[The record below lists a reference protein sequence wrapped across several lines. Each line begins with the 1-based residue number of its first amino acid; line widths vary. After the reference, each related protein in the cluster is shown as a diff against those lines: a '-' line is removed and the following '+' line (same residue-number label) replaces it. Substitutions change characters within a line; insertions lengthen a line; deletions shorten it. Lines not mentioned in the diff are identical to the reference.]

1 MAQEGYSRIFI
12 FGTQVPGRIPTADQI
27 VNLPQGVELAIN
39 SADGKLYYKDP
50 LNVVQVLASRD
61 SVAGIFNSLSAVNG
75 LSLTNNVLSSWNLYV
90 SGLAPNYIAGALGIG
105 TTTPITKLET
115 YATSNS
121 LQILSSVRNANVNT
135 GTAAIGFNVSSGT
148 ETNAIKAGIGLVR
161 KASQGV
167 GQLNFYNR
175 AAADTSSFTD
185 SDIVGSIASNG
196 TWSLGAAPGSESL
209 RVNPVAN
216 AVNRVEI
223 FGSAISGTPY
233 LATQGTD
240 TNIPFFF
247 LSKGNG
253 AIQFAGA
260 GKGIGF
266 RIRNDFSSS
275 NYFEVFGTPSGS
287 NPFLRV
293 EGNDVNI
300 AMALA
305 SKGTS
310 SILLQTN
317 WNTTQFAIAHTA
329 NATNFI
335 QATGGS
341 LSNPVSLSATGAD
354 EDISFNI
361 NTKGAGV
368 FKINSFSALKISSG
382 NTAQRPLLLEN
393 AMIRYNEDL
402 GLYEGV
408 MNNNWFQ
415 FVMSN
420 SGGVGVTQVNTGT
433 GLTGGPITSSGTIS
447 IANTG
452 VVAGSYGS
460 SAFIPV
466 IYVNPQGQIV
476 SISQQPLYAPNYK
489 GTWDA
494 LNNIPALASSVGSN
508 GNYYVVSVNGNTTLD
523 GVTSWRVGDWAI
535 FSEGVWKRLP
545 GSSSE
550 SFNSLTTVNLAVRGL
565 TGYLFANGT
574 NGNVTASQII
584 AVTNGGTGLASLA
597 NTRIPYGAGT
607 NALGTSEYFTF
618 DPVNKALYVGSK
630 LGVGTQLMKQPLT
643 VANGISSFFSA
654 APVDQKFWD
663 TNIDYDSFSLR
674 LLNDFYS
681 NSNRAY
687 SISRSGYRVMGH
699 RFYVQEEKAALSI
712 GQYGDVSLGDI
723 PGSESLKIL
732 SISNAVNTLQAEG
745 STSGNAVVFSAQ
757 GSDADINIKVK
768 PKGNGSLLLENQLVS
783 TRDISARDFF
793 GNLPTTST
801 NIIYVAKNG
810 NDANT
815 GSMTSPLLT
824 IKAAMNVATLAGGN
838 RSIHVA
844 PGSYSEI
851 TPIKIPPNTSLI
863 GDNLRSVFI
872 SPVNPAS
879 DIFYMSHGTYVW
891 GVTFREFTS
900 NAFSYDPNT
909 ITTAGISPYIQN
921 ITSNTTTGTGV
932 FIDGDKCIG
941 TKAMIVGFFTLI
953 NKGGIGIRLANR
965 AYSQLVNIYTIACD
979 IGIKAESGSFCTLNG
994 SDCSIGNYGL
1004 WAEGKG
1010 PIQTSGF
1017 TVGESFDG
1025 IFVLENLTNGQPHVN
1040 TVLQIEGDPTFY
1052 TVDTIVPNFP
1062 VAGQSKIVIQQVYVD
1077 LLPAGTKITLYSRSS
1092 IIASAHTFEY
1102 VGAGTDPA
1110 TALPQYGGIPIE
1122 SQEVVAIDGGV
1133 VTYTSTDQKGNFKV
1147 GSGFTINQATGS
1159 ITGDYFYEALFA
1171 QMTPFILALGS
1182 E

>member
-12 FGTQVPGRIPTADQI
+12 FGTQVPGRIPTADQLA
-27 VNLPQGVELAIN
+27 NLLQGVELGIN
-39 SADGKLYYKDP
+39 SADGKLFYKDS
-50 LNVVQVLASRD
+50 LGVVQILATKD
-61 SVAGIFNSLSAVNG
+61 SVAGIFDSLSADNQ
-75 LSLTNNVLSSWNLYV
+75 LSLTNNVLSSWNLYA
-90 SGLAPNYIAGALGIG
+90 SGLAPNYMAGALGIG
-105 TTTPITKLET
+105 TATPRTKIEAYT
-115 YATSNS
+115 SSNS
-121 LQILSSVRNANVNT
+121 LQVLSSVRNDNVGT
-135 GTAAIGFNVSSGT
+135 GAAAIGFNVSAGI
-148 ETNAIKAGIGLVR
+148 ETSAIKAGIGLVR
-161 KASQGV
+161 TSPQGV
-167 GQLNFYNR
+167 GKINFYNR
-175 AAADTSSFTD
+175 AATDTSSFTA
-185 SDIVGSIASNG
+185 SDVVGSIASNG

-209 RVNPVAN
+209 RVTPIAN
-216 AVNRVEI
+216 AVNRLEA
-223 FGSAISGTPY
+223 FGSIAGNAPY
-233 LATQGTD
+233 LAVAGTD
-240 TNIPFFF
+240 ANIAFSLF
-247 LSKGNG
+247 SKGSG

-266 RIRNDFSSS
+266 KIRNDFSSS
-275 NYFEVFGTPSGS
+275 NFFEVFGTTSGS
-287 NPFLRV
+287 NPFMRV
-293 EGNDVNI
+293 EGSDTNI
-300 AMALA
+300 AMSLA

-341 LSNPVSLSATGAD
+341 LSNPVSLFAVGVD
-354 EDISFNI
+354 EDISINI
-361 NTKGAGV
+361 NTKGDGV
-368 FKINSFSALKISSG
+368 LKINSSSAVKISSG
-382 NTAQRPLLLEN
+382 NTAQRPLLREN
-393 AMIRYNEDL
+393 AMIRFNEDI

-408 MNNNWFQ
+408 MNNNWSQ

-433 GLTGGPITSSGTIS
+433 GLTGGPITSAGTIS
-447 IANTG
+447 IADTG
-452 VVAGSYGS
+452 VIAGSYGS
-460 SAFIPV
+460 SAFVPV
-466 IYVNPQGQIV
+466 ISVNPQGQIV

-494 LNNIPALASSVGSN
+494 LNNIPALNSSVGTN
-508 GNYYVVSVNGNTTLD
+508 GNYYVVSVNGNTPLD
-523 GVTSWRVGDWAI
+523 GITSWRVGDWAI
-535 FSEGVWKRLP
+535 FSDGVWKRLP

-550 SFNSLTTVNLAVRGL
+550 SFNSLTTVNLAIRGL
-565 TGYLFANGT
+565 TGYLFANGV
-574 NGNVTASQII
+574 NGNVTASQVIE
-584 AVTNGGTGLASLA
+584 VNHGGTGLASVA
-597 NTRIPYGAGT
+597 ATRIPYGAGT
-607 NALGTSEYFTF
+607 SALGTSEYFTF
-618 DPVNKALYVGSK
+618 TPETRTLYVGNR
-630 LGVGTQLMKQPLT
+630 LGVGTNLIKQPLT

-663 TNIDYDSFSLR
+663 TNLDYDSFSLR
-674 LLNDFYS
+674 LLNDSYS
-681 NSNRAY
+681 NGNKAY
-687 SISRSGYRVMGH
+687 SIWRAGYKVIGH
-699 RFYVQEEKAALSI
+699 KFYVQDEKAALVINQS
-712 GQYGDVSLGDI
+712 GDVSFGAD
-723 PGSESLKIL
+723 PGSESLKVL
-732 SISNAVNTLQAEG
+732 STSNAVNTLQAEG
-745 STSGNAVVFSAQ
+745 STAGNAVVFSAQ
-757 GSDADINIKVK
+757 GSDANINLKIK
-768 PKGNGSLLLENQLVS
+768 PKGSGSLLLDNQLVS
-783 TRDISARDFF
+783 TRDVSARNFF

-815 GSMTSPLLT
+815 GGISSPLLT

-838 RSIHVA
+838 RSVHVA

-851 TPIKIPPNTSLI
+851 TPIKIPPNTALM
-863 GDNLRSVFI
+863 GDNLRSVLI
-872 SPVNPAS
+872 SPVDPAA
-879 DIFYMSHGTYVW
+879 DIFYMTQGTYVW
-891 GVTFREFTS
+891 GVTFRDFTS
-900 NAFSYDPNT
+900 RAFSYDPNT
-909 ITTAGISPYIQN
+909 ITTAYVSPYIQN

-1004 WAEGKG
+1004 WADGKG
-1010 PIQTSGF
+1010 PVQTSG
-1017 TVGESFDG
+1017 TTIGDSFDG
-1025 IFVLENLTNGQPHVN
+1025 IFILENLTNGQPHVN
-1040 TVLQIEGDPTFY
+1040 TVLQIEGDPTYY

-1062 VAGQSKIVIQQVYVD
+1062 VEGKSKIVIQQVYVD
-1077 LLPAGTKITLYSRSS
+1077 LLPAGTKVTLYSRSS

-1102 VGAGTDPA
+1102 VGAGTNPA

-1122 SQEVVAIDGGV
+1122 SQEVMATGGGV